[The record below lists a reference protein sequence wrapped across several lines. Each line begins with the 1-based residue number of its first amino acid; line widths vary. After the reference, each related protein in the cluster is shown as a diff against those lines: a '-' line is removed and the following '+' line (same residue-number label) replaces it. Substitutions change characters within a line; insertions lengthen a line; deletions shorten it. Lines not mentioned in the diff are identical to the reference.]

1 MNHRNLLKSSL
12 ATGISVV
19 ASLFPLLSSRAQNPQ
34 VQQQVQEL
42 KQCMAANK
50 QALSQYTW
58 QEQQT
63 VSHKGEVKKQ
73 QLFQVHLGPD
83 GAPVKV
89 PLAPQAEPSEQ
100 EHGLR
105 GHIKEKKK
113 EEFQDYAEQIAA
125 LARAYTQPQPGRL
138 QELYQQGSVMI
149 GSGGAPGLAQV
160 VIHNYVKPGDTVTLV
175 FNEPQKQIVSSEI
188 SSYLNDPSDAVRMT
202 ARYASIPGGPN
213 HVAQMLINGLSKD
226 LTVAIQNSSYQRVN
240 M

>member
-1 MNHRNLLKSSL
+1 MNHRYLLKCGSAIGMTALASMFSL
-12 ATGISVV
+12 R
-19 ASLFPLLSSRAQNPQ
+19 SSRAQNPQ
-34 VQQQVQEL
+34 AQQQVQEL
-42 KQCMAANK
+42 KQSMAANK
-50 QALSQYTW
+50 QALLQYTW

-89 PLAPQAEPSEQ
+89 PVGPQASPSDND
-100 EHGLR
+100 HGLR

-125 LARAYTQPQPGRL
+125 LAHAYTQPQPGRL
-138 QELYQQGSVMI
+138 QALYQQGSVMI
-149 GSGGAPGLAQV
+149 GSGGAPGLLQV

-175 FNEPQKQIVSSEI
+175 FNEPQHQIVSSDI
-188 SSYLNDPSDAVRMT
+188 SSYLSDSSDAVKI
-202 ARYASIPGGPN
+202 AVQYAPIPGGPN
-213 HVAQMLINGLSKD
+213 HVAQMLINGVSKE
-226 LTVAIQNSSYQRVN
+226 LTVQIQNSNYQRVS